1 MSKGSIILGDV
12 SGKLGDIVLYRTAGA
27 QVARLRVRH
36 PRNPRS
42 TRQMVQR
49 VFQATCLRAYSMLKG
64 ICDHSFEGKQG
75 KRENFG
81 QFIKENRARMTEK
94 LNGYAAG
101 WESLP
106 GYSLRNMR
114 QLVYNDFIISDGTL
128 PRIDVF
134 ANVGLIKLSA
144 FRVNSYNFSYQDL
157 VDALHAKKG
166 DELTILQCSLNTST
180 GIISEIAKI
189 RIILEPNNGDMT
201 ELFADSGT
209 QKVNKPNALNE
220 GNPDVRPSS
229 QGLGFAFGISST
241 CGAAILSRWEDDMWK
256 RSFAYLYLL
265 SSIQNPTTLG
275 DAVKSWWQTPAKGKY
290 LNKAERQLHI
300 DD

>member
-49 VFQATCLRAYSMLKG
+49 VFQATCLRAYSMLKD

-81 QFIKENRARMTEK
+81 QFMKENRARMSEK
-94 LNGYAAG
+94 LNGYASG

-106 GYSLRNMR
+106 GYSRRNMR
-114 QLVYNDFIISDGTL
+114 QMLYNDFIVADGTL
-128 PRIDVF
+128 PKVDYGAYGFNILLR
-134 ANVGLIKLSA
+134 AYRG
-144 FRVNSYNFSYQDL
+144 VNYNFTYQDL
-157 VDALHAKKG
+157 VDAMGAQKG
-166 DELTILQCSLNTST
+166 DELMIVQIDYDTDS
-180 GIISEIAKI
+180 GIIRDIKKA
-189 RIILEPNNGDMT
+189 RIILEPDNGNMNEPFVVET
-201 ELFADSGT
+201 TKLI
-209 QKVNKPNALNE
+209 NHPNPLND
-220 GNPDVRPSS
+220 GNPTITPSTL
-229 QGLGFAFGISST
+229 GLQINLGIRKECGFI
-241 CGAAILSRWEDDMWK
+241 IQSRYENGMWK
-256 RSFAYLYLL
+256 RSFADIYLKVL
-265 SSIQNPTTLG
+265 IINPTTLG

-300 DD
+300 D

>member
-49 VFQATCLRAYSMLKG
+49 VFQATCLRAYSMLKD

-81 QFIKENRARMTEK
+81 QFMKENRARMTEK

-114 QLVYNDFIISDGTL
+114 QMLCNDFIVANGTI
-128 PRIDVF
+128 P
-134 ANVGLIKLSA
+134 K
-144 FRVNSYNFSYQDL
+144 VNYGMWSGRFMLRDIRKGNFNFSYQD
-157 VDALHAKKG
+157 VVEALNAEKG
-166 DELTILQCSLNTST
+166 DQITLMQMAYNGES
-180 GIISEIAKI
+180 GIISQVKIA
-189 RIILEPNNGDMT
+189 RIILEPNNGDMN
-201 ELFADSGT
+201 EQFADETTGYI
-209 QKVNKPNALNE
+209 NKPNQLNI
-220 GNPDVRPSS
+220 GNPTIEPSNVAMRVFMNI
-229 QGLGFAFGISST
+229 GGV
-241 CGAAILSRWEDDMWK
+241 CGAVILSRYENGMWK
-256 RSFAYLYLL
+256 RSFADLF
-265 SSIQNPTTLG
+265 IGDPITNPSTLG